1 MGFTLP
7 EEGGMT
13 GPVIT
18 AGGDRTSHAL
28 RAQLEDLLAL
38 QRSDATP
45 AELARVYAVCV
56 TAYRAANL
64 RAMVVSQVP
73 FRVVDGRGEPV
84 EDHPLNALFRDNLE
98 IAEVLERSELT
109 LCFWGHNLLYK
120 RRRPRVTGVAGLEW
134 LNPQLYR
141 PHFDTRYLNALTGFD
156 VLVRRPALDGADV
169 PDGFISRADAVFMHG
184 VDFDNDFGGVAPA
197 EVAFDQAGVETEAAQ
212 TAVWFLRNRAV
223 PAALLQPKEG
233 GPETAPPSEAERS
246 AMKRL
251 LYRVLQGAR
260 NAGRTVV
267 SSGRWEWVQLQA
279 PFDDV
284 GMETLTQ
291 TARESI
297 AMAFDVPLDLLL
309 PTSSTF
315 AELYQTNRSWVEY
328 FAKNRCRWY
337 ARQFNGQLVAEY
349 GTGVRL
355 EPDFSAVF
363 RHDEREQVEVTNDQ
377 VTGGYLT
384 LYEAQ
389 VRTGQATPDARLKD
403 IYIVGGEPVH
413 VERLVQLAR
422 EGKAAL
428 EAKLQAELA
437 GEQDEPAGSEDGQ
450 GQQADEEETPQDK
463 LPSRPKT
470 PRPKALPAPQGLS
483 SALHS
488 LTAAE
493 AAPVSPDD
501 SWLPDA
507 VFKELRDCVRV
518 VARRGAA
525 YAFQPQTLPR
535 DVVAYV
541 RLLATLGGETDE
553 LLDAARSYWRDTAE
567 VRAMKGYG
575 EVEATYR
582 ETLLNLIRRAYSR
595 QVGRTE
601 FGDLG
606 RAEIS
611 AAFEAAFKQGLH
623 DAGVTVET
631 LEPGEA
637 AFVKEQAVA
646 ERRYWTHLAN
656 SVYDEVQAGVARLE
670 EIRQAEGKVLGSF
683 DEAQRLAAE
692 KLAVKQ
698 ALIRQRD
705 AVEHRLT
712 LWAQSL
718 RRMYSQGQTSG
729 QSNQMLRWTSHPG
742 KAHCRTCA
750 AADGQVHRA
759 STWAARNLYP
769 GSSALECVAS
779 AKGVPVCGCTF
790 EVTTERAQGR
800 IDRIPASGM
809 KSLPDEGIDGD
820 EIPVAPAD
828 IPQMEE
834 GEDVF
839 IDSPSHIDGD
849 ETPDAVENA
858 PVPIVKGDEQ
868 IVSPLAEETPPGEL
882 APGGMSEETPEETH
896 V

>member
-1 MGFTLP
+1 MSGPLLTL
-7 EEGGMT
+7 GT
-13 GPVIT
+13 
-18 AGGDRTSHAL
+18 DRTGHAFK
-28 RAQLEDLLAL
+28 AQLEDLLAL
-38 QRSDATP
+38 ERSDATP

-64 RAMVVSQVP
+64 RAMVVAQVP
-73 FRVVDGRGEPV
+73 FRVVDAKGEPLD
-84 EDHPLNALFRDNLE
+84 DHPLNALFRDNLG
-98 IAEVLERSELT
+98 IAEALERSELT
-109 LCFWGHNLLYK
+109 LCFWGHTLLYK
-120 RRRPRVTGVAGLEW
+120 RRLARQPGVADLQW

-141 PHFDTRYLNALTGFD
+141 PHFDTRAQAVLSGFD
-156 VLVRRPALDGADV
+156 LLVRRSDLDPADA
-169 PDGFISRADAVFMHG
+169 PEGFIRRADAVFMHG
-184 VDFDNDFGGVAPA
+184 VDFDNDFGGIAPA

-212 TAVWFLRNRAV
+212 TAVWFLRNRAI
-223 PAALLQPKEG
+223 PAALLQPKDS
-233 GPETAPPSEAERS
+233 GPDVAAPSEADRS

-251 LYRVLQGAR
+251 IYRVLQGAR

-267 SSGRWEWVQLQA
+267 SSGRWEWVQLQER
-279 PFDDV
+279 FDEI

-315 AELYQTNRSWVEY
+315 AELYQTNKSWVEY

-337 ARQFNGQLVAEY
+337 ARQFNQQLVPEY
-349 GTGVRL
+349 GAGVRL
-355 EPDFSAVF
+355 EPDFADVF
-363 RHDEREQVEVTNDQ
+363 RSDAREQTEVTNDQ

-389 VRTGQATPDARLKD
+389 VRTGRDEPDARLKD
-403 IYIVGGEPVH
+403 IYVIGGEPVH

-428 EAKLQAELA
+428 EAKLQAALA
-437 GEQDEPAGSEDGQ
+437 GDEDEGEAEAGEGPDGV
-450 GQQADEEETPQDK
+450 PDK
-463 LPSRPKT
+463 LPARPKT
-470 PRPKALPAPQGLS
+470 PRPKALYAPQPEG
-483 SALHS
+483 ALALPSPS
-488 LTAAE
+488 L
-493 AAPVSPDD
+493 PDE
-501 SWLPDA
+501 SWLPDD

-518 VARRGAA
+518 VARRGAD
-525 YAFQPQTLPR
+525 YDFQPQTLPR

-541 RLLATLGGETDE
+541 RLLVGLGGETDE
-553 LLDAARSYWRDTAE
+553 LLDAARAYFQSTADF
-567 VRAMKGYG
+567 RAMKGYG

-623 DAGVTVET
+623 DAGVVVET

-637 AFVKEQAVA
+637 AFVKEQAMA

-656 SVYDEVQAGVARLE
+656 AVYDDVCSGVARLE
-670 EIRQAEGKVLGSF
+670 EIRQAENKVLHSF
-683 DEAQRLAAE
+683 DELQRLSDE
-692 KLAVKQ
+692 KLEVKQ
-698 ALIRQRD
+698 ALMRQRN
-705 AVEHRLT
+705 AVVNRLT

-729 QSNQMLRWTSHPG
+729 QSNQMLRWTVQPG

-759 STWAARNLYP
+759 SSWAARNLYP
-769 GSSALECVAS
+769 GGPALACVAS
-779 AKGVPVCGCTF
+779 ANGVPVCGCKL
-790 EVTTERAQGR
+790 EATTERAQGR
-800 IDRIPASGM
+800 IDRIPVSGM
-809 KSLPDEGIDGD
+809 KSLADED
-820 EIPVAPAD
+820 EEAPAEPLPN
-828 IPQMEE
+828 I
-834 GEDVF
+834 G
-839 IDSPSHIDGD
+839 GD
-849 ETPDAVENA
+849 DLPGATVALSQSEADAGGRDDA
-858 PVPIVKGDEQ
+858 A
-868 IVSPLAEETPPGEL
+868 AE
-882 APGGMSEETPEETH
+882 SEETRGDAQDAAEVEPEDAH